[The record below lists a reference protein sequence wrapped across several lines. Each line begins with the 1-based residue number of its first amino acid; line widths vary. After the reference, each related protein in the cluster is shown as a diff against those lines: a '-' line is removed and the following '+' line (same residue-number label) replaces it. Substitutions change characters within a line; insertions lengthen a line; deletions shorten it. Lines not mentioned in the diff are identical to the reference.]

1 MITILISMLPERVAE
16 QVMGKYEIGLTSLD
30 EMEEKLREHLDKVG
44 DNNQRGKIVKKIGQ
58 VKAHGEDPGPEEEEW
73 TQCWDQ
79 DSGDF
84 WIRTAA
90 KRPRTEE
97 SGEERAGGVE
107 DAEGASQQSGL
118 GKAKAKGK
126 GKGGPKGGCHECG
139 GNHYVRDCAIRQQRK
154 GGKGK
159 GKSWDSVQTRYWNS
173 WNPGFINRHW
183 SSWRPSYSAKGKGK
197 GK

>member
-1 MITILISMLPERVAE
+1 MTSIMQKRMGVMNPEQAKNIEDVEGKVQMWKTDVRILLECGQEQDQNMVKNEDQMITILISMLPEKVAE

-30 EMEEKLREHLDKVG
+30 EMEEKLREHLDNVG

-126 GKGGPKGGCHECG
+126 GRWTE
-139 GNHYVRDCAIRQQRK
+139 RRL
-154 GGKGK
+154 
-159 GKSWDSVQTRYWNS
+159 S
-173 WNPGFINRHW
+173 
-183 SSWRPSYSAKGKGK
+183 
-197 GK
+197 